1 MAAKGN
7 RIWLH
12 PGRKVVQYG
21 MKAIRKPL
29 GFQDPGQHWVFRTQD
44 STGLAICSQLVTKPN
59 SGFTTPQDTCY
70 GLNMSCPL
78 GNACRK
84 LTAILKVGL

>member
-29 GFQDPGQHWVFRTQD
+29 GFSGPRTALGFQDPGQHWVGDLQPAGDQT
-44 STGLAICSQLVTKPN
+44 
-59 SGFTTPQDTCY
+59 
-70 GLNMSCPL
+70 
-78 GNACRK
+78 
-84 LTAILKVGL
+84 